1 MDINGLSSAYTEYI
15 SNTVNS
21 SSGLKSSD
29 INSKNYAN
37 MQDDEL
43 MEACKQFEAYFIEQV
58 YKEMEKT
65 IPKSEFSSGSTSSLV
80 DYYKTELIQD
90 ISEQTSEQGGGLGL
104 AQDLYEQMKLYG
116 RIRPHRKR
124 S

>member
-21 SSGLKSSD
+21 SSGLKTSD

-104 AQDLYEQMKLYG
+104 AQDLYEQMKRNYNL
-116 RIRPHRKR
+116 
-124 S
+124 